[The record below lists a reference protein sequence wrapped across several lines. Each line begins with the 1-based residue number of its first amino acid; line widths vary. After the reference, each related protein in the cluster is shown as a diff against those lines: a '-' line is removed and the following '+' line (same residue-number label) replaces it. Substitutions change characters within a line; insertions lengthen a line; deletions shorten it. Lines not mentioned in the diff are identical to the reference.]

1 MHIEANRLMTKHLE
15 RVTWAEA
22 SVLDVGSLDLNG
34 SYRELVENRGWVYT
48 GLDVRDG
55 PNVDVVTDEPYCY
68 PFGDGA
74 FDVVISGSTMEHVAA
89 IWLWIPELVRLLR
102 TGGLLVVVAPHT
114 WKEHRHPADYWRI
127 LPQGMKHLFD
137 ATESLERCQFE
148 KCISDTVGSGFKR
161 I

>member
-15 RVTWAEA
+15 RVSWEAA

-34 SYRELVENRGWVYT
+34 SYRGLVENRGWVYT
-48 GLDVRDG
+48 GLDMRDG
-55 PNVDVVTDEPYCY
+55 PNVDVIANEPCRY
-68 PFGDGA
+68 PFEDGT

-114 WKEHRHPADYWRI
+114 WHEHRHPADYWRI
-127 LPQGMKHLFD
+127 FSQGMKYLFGM
-137 ATESLERCQFE
+137 TESLERCRFE
-148 KCISDTVGSGFKR
+148 KGITDTVGSGFKR

>member
-15 RVTWAEA
+15 RVSWAAA

-34 SYRELVENRGWVYT
+34 SYRGLVENRGWVYT

-55 PNVDVVTDEPYCY
+55 PNVDVVGEPWYY
-68 PFGDGA
+68 PFEDGA

-89 IWLWIPELVRLLR
+89 IWLWVPELVRILR
-102 TGGLLVVVAPHT
+102 AGGLLVVVAPHT
-114 WKEHRHPADYWRI
+114 WHEHRHPTDYWRI
-127 LPQGMKHLFD
+127 FPQGMKYLFG

-148 KCISDTVGSGFKR
+148 KCGTDTVGSGFKR